1 MASQYWFSLML
12 LVSHE
17 LLHCASAA
25 VHQHSVDTTERE
37 SDGSFRA
44 RDAGHY
50 DDEARHNVEFDHEAI
65 LGAPLCLHLFVWM
78 LYDASAPAG
87 YRNAQSLIRNA
98 IAQQCAMS
106 VKVALAVLV
115 PVFIVVTYYCSIGS
129 VKEAEEFDKLTP
141 EESRAK
147 LSLLL
152 PKMDINGDKHLDP
165 TELKKWILKSFQNLS
180 REEAQERLKD
190 SDTNN
195 DQILTWAEYL
205 QDTFGVDTDEELSA
219 EDMGDSGMF
228 EDELTSNFPPDHK
241 LLGND
246 KKLVREERAMW
257 NMADKNQDG
266 ALDFQEFEM
275 FSNPEEHPEMHGFL
289 VNQTLREKDVD
300 RDGMIDFQEY
310 VGERALHQDRDWLL
324 TERERFETEL
334 DANKDGKL
342 DVVEIRNWII
352 PNNDEIAEDE
362 VHHLFAAADDD
373 HDDLL
378 SFDEI
383 LEHHDV
389 FVGSEAADPDL
400 LGQHFDDEL

>member
-65 LGAPLCLHLFVWM
+65 L
-78 LYDASAPAG
+78 
-87 YRNAQSLIRNA
+87 
-98 IAQQCAMS
+98 
-106 VKVALAVLV
+106 
-115 PVFIVVTYYCSIGS
+115 GS

-219 EDMGDSGMF
+219 EDMGDSGM
-228 EDELTSNFPPDHK
+228 
-241 LLGND
+241 
-246 KKLVREERAMW
+246 LVREERAMW